1 MDDLIFN
8 FINGFAGK
16 WWPLDWLGIFLA
28 NYLGY
33 FLVLAIIILLIK
45 IKDQKQRIHFF
56 SLAILSVIL
65 ARGIITE
72 IIRFFYYQPRPFLVL
87 EIQPLIAHAPTG
99 SFPSGHAAAF
109 FALALAVF
117 YFNRKWGCWIFTL
130 SLFMGLARIFVG
142 VHWPVDILAGAALGL
157 GCAFLIKKMIN
168 FKSSI
173 SS

>member
-1 MDDLIFN
+1 MNTSFFN
-8 FINGFAGK
+8 FINGLSGK

-28 NYLGY
+28 NYSGY
-33 FLVLAIIILLIK
+33 FLAVTAIILLIK
-45 IKDQKQRIHFF
+45 IKDQRQRIYFF

-87 EIQPLIAHAPTG
+87 EIQPLIAHTSTG

-117 YFNRKWGCWIFTL
+117 YFNRKWGWWILTL

-142 VHWPVDILAGAALGL
+142 VHWPLDILVGAGIGL
-157 GCAFLIKKMIN
+157 ISAFLIKKLLP
-168 FKSSI
+168 K
-173 SS
+173 